1 MTDIYQEI
9 WNSDKNGFSVSL
21 RSGDSWKNPNADI
34 LLDIQ
39 VEASGKRSIDLAT
52 NPLFNRVNEEKFKLP
67 TYVSFINLLDNYIA
81 NFRAEDILSEDEQKE
96 IEIFL
101 DKIVETEPIQIAY
114 TYITEKLGVTLSK
127 AEFRKS
133 LRRIWFEMYI
143 NHYKGKSTHFCS
155 GFEHVFVGEA
165 KFDADFRITRDRTKN
180 LGEISGYHSW
190 IKFYLDEKVRNVN
203 FLGFKFDLR
212 GNEIPN
218 NPNVITLQMLQD
230 LTNARGELVAQLFKD
245 KGGFFVGSSPECE
258 MAMGTVAFYESL
270 DGRLKQDKR
279 RTTINGGI
287 YDLVLYRNITI
298 QGNRGEL
305 IRSFFPIF
313 LGNEGK
319 PLPDNLPDSSDI
331 PDVIVVPVDS
341 KNDKPV
347 AIVEAL
353 PNPAGDDEGKEWVK
367 LQNTTDEEIDLTGW
381 EMHDKEARPEPL
393 SGTLQPNETK
403 QFFISRSN
411 SLSMQ
416 LGNKTGLISLYDRE
430 SKVVANV
437 RYSRADSGQIIRF
450 ERTNSEK

>member
-1 MTDIYQEI
+1 MSDIYQEI

-21 RSGDSWKNPNADI
+21 RSGDSWKNPSADI

-39 VEASGKRSIDLAT
+39 VEASGKGSIDLAT
-52 NPLFNRVNEEKFKLP
+52 KPLFNRVNEEKFKLP

-101 DKIVETEPIQIAY
+101 DKIVETEPMQIAY

-133 LRRIWFEMYI
+133 LRRIWFEMYTT
-143 NHYKGKSTHFCS
+143 HFKGKSTHFCS

-230 LTNARGELVAQLFKD
+230 LTNVRGELVAQLFKK

-258 MAMGTVAFYESL
+258 MAIGTVTFYESL

-287 YDLVLYRNITI
+287 YDLVLFRNITVE
-298 QGNRGEL
+298 GNRGEF

-331 PDVIVVPVDS
+331 PDVIVVPVDI

-381 EMHDKEARPEPL
+381 EMRDKEARPEPL

-430 SKVVANV
+430 SKIVANV

-450 ERTNSEK
+450 ERTNSEE

>member
-21 RSGDSWKNPNADI
+21 RSGDSWKNPSADI

-81 NFRAEDILSEDEQKE
+81 NFRAEDILSEDEQNE

-133 LRRIWFEMYI
+133 LRRIWFEMYT
-143 NHYKGKSTHFCS
+143 NHYKGKSTYFCS

-165 KFDADFRITRDRTKN
+165 KFDANFRTSRDRTQN

-212 GNEIPN
+212 GNEIPK

-230 LTNARGELVAQLFKD
+230 LTNSRGELVAQLFKK

-258 MAMGTVAFYESL
+258 MAIGTVAFYESL

-287 YDLVLYRNITI
+287 YDLVLFRNITVE
-298 QGNRGEL
+298 GNRGEF
-305 IRSFFPIF
+305 IRSFFPVF

-331 PDVIVVPVDS
+331 PDVIVVPVGI

-381 EMHDKEARPEPL
+381 EMRDKEARPEPL
-393 SGTLQPNETK
+393 SGTLQPNQTK

-450 ERTNSEK
+450 ERTNSEE